1 MSAED
6 DPRIPSEQL
15 ADDLRKQI
23 RSGAIKPGQKLPSV
37 REMVQST
44 GLGSA
49 TVQKALGRL
58 RDEGLVF
65 TTQRGSFARDSDAA
79 DEPAAAPVTQEQF
92 ATLQAQLRE
101 LAQRVQTLESERPDG
116 TDA

>member
-6 DPRIPSEQL
+6 DPRMPSEQL

-37 REMVQST
+37 REMVRDT

-49 TVQKALGRL
+49 TVQKALSRL
-58 RDEGLVF
+58 RNEGLVF
-65 TTQRGSFARDSDAA
+65 TTQRGSFAHDSDTANR
-79 DEPAAAPVTQEQF
+79 PAAAPVTQEQF
-92 ATLQAQLRE
+92 ATLEAQLRE
-101 LAQRVQTLESERPDG
+101 LAQRVQTLESERTG
-116 TDA
+116 RTDA